1 MIRLQCI
8 GLYKSDFS
16 NGNTRLGDA
25 QIIDDGKNFEVI
37 DGYCGKGADRL
48 IATLKTRKIKYPN
61 LYYSHPHWDHYDGIR
76 KIIKDGWFKPKRLYV
91 PNPDSYEDVTAEVR
105 SNKQA
110 LRAIISEAKDRGI
123 PVTYLKNEQVVKH
136 GDIKFVVYQN
146 TTYRYDGSSEG
157 YVNDRSLSFWFPEML
172 YLTTG
177 DAGMWCVNKYG
188 LKPKFVKCGHHGNN
202 IGDAP
207 TAKPSEMARKL
218 KKDGCLFYWD
228 NDFSTHLTDFL
239 MTGREDAINAGMT
252 CFNIHGDINAI
263 WQSRTASIYK
273 DYKVYRYKCAYTGK
287 TSLKQPDLAAVMGV
301 LRGEY
306 GSENARI
313 SKLINAGFY
322 PIATQDKVN
331 EIVKLVKG

>member
-25 QIIDDGKNFEVI
+25 QIIDDGTYYEVI

-48 IATLKTRKIKYPN
+48 ISVLKERKIKSPN
-61 LYYSHPHWDHYDGIR
+61 LYITHPHYDHYDGIR
-76 KIIKDGWFKPKRLYV
+76 RIIRDSWFKPKRLYT
-91 PNPDSYEDVTAEVR
+91 PNPESYGDVSGDVR
-105 SNKQA
+105 SNKQT
-110 LRAIISEAKDRGI
+110 LKNIISEAKSKGI
-123 PVTYLKNEQVVKH
+123 PVTYLKDGQNVSH
-136 GDIKFVVYQN
+136 GDIKITVYQDL
-146 TTYRYDGSSEG
+146 TEGYDGNSDG
-157 YVNDRSLSFWFPEML
+157 YINDRSLSFWFYEIA

-177 DAGMWCVNKYG
+177 DAGMCCVEQHG
-188 LKPKFVKCGHHGNN
+188 LKPKFIKCGHHGNN
-202 IGDAP
+202 IGTNDL
-207 TAKPSEMARKL
+207 KPSQMAPKL
-218 KKDGCLFYWD
+218 KKNGCLFYWD
-228 NDFSTHLTDFL
+228 NDYSTKLTDFL
-239 MTGREDAINAGMT
+239 MTGRDDAINAGMT
-252 CFNIHGDINAI
+252 IFNIHGDINAI

-287 TSLKQPDLAAVMGV
+287 TALKSPNLAAVEGV

-322 PIATQDKVN
+322 PIATQNKVN
-331 EIVKLVKG
+331 EIIKLVKG

>member
-1 MIRLQCI
+1 MIRLQCV
-8 GLYKSDFS
+8 GLYPSDFS
-16 NGNTRLGDA
+16 GGTRLGDA

-37 DGYCGKGADRL
+37 DGYCEKGADRL
-48 IATLKTRKIKYPN
+48 ISVLKGRKIKSPN
-61 LYYSHPHWDHYDGIR
+61 LYITHPHYDHYDGIR
-76 KIIKDGWFKPKRLYV
+76 RIIRDSWFKPKRLYT
-91 PNPDSYEDVTAEVR
+91 PNPDSYGDVSSEVKG
-105 SNKQA
+105 NKQT
-110 LRAIISEAKDRGI
+110 LRNIISEAKAKGI

-146 TTYRYDGSSEG
+146 TTYKYDGSSEG
-157 YVNDRSLSFWFPEML
+157 YVNDRSLAFWFPEML

-188 LKPKFVKCGHHGNN
+188 LKPKFIKCGHHGNN
-202 IGDAP
+202 IGDEP
-207 TAKPSEMARKL
+207 TAKPSVMAVKL
-218 KKDGCLFYWD
+218 KKGGCLFYWD
-228 NDFSTHLTDFL
+228 NDYSTKLTDFL
-239 MTGREDAINAGMT
+239 MTGREDAINAGMI

-287 TSLKQPDLAAVMGV
+287 TTLKQPNLAVVMDV

-313 SKLINAGFY
+313 SKLIDAGFY
-322 PIATQDKVN
+322 PISVQEKVN
-331 EIVKLVKG
+331 EIVRLVKG